1 MSADQVISHRP
12 ASRPFEAVLDEA
24 RRRIVAAGDLPHVPV
39 AEQLA
44 LLDELVTFELGRFLL
59 VHQGLNGYWTHY
71 VAYLHPRQ
79 RGAGGSASATALER
93 ALLDRSPTLLATQER
108 FDHFRR
114 LVGEELSHR
123 AGEPLSLA
131 SVPCGLM
138 ADLLTLDYGAARDVH
153 LAGFDLDEESL
164 ALAARH
170 AAERGRSVELSRED
184 AWALSARDRF
194 DVLVSNG
201 LNLYE
206 PDDQRVLALYERF
219 AAALKPGGLLVTSF
233 LTPPSEWIVSRI
245 DPEAL
250 RLQRIVF
257 ADIIGARW
265 QCFRTSETSRAQLAR
280 AGFTDIELVP
290 DRANLFPTIVGRTGS
305 D

>member
-1 MSADQVISHRP
+1 LDA
-12 ASRPFEAVLDEA
+12 ALDEA
-24 RRRIVAAGDLPHVPV
+24 RRRIVAIGDQPHVSV

-44 LLDELVTFELGRFLL
+44 LLDEIVTFELGRFLL
-59 VHQGLNGYWTHY
+59 VHRGLNGYWTHY
-71 VAYLHPRQ
+71 IACLYPRQ
-79 RGAGGSASATALER
+79 RVAGGAEPRTALER

-108 FDHFRR
+108 FEHFRR
-114 LVGEELSHR
+114 LVAEEVSRR
-123 AGEPLSLA
+123 AGGSLSLA

-138 ADLLTLDYGAARDVH
+138 ADLLTLDYSAARDVH

-164 ALAARH
+164 GLAAEQ
-170 AAERGRSVELSRED
+170 AADRGLAVELSRED

-206 PDDQRVLALYERF
+206 PDEERVVALYERF

-233 LTPPSEWIVSRI
+233 LTPPAEWIMSRI

-250 RLQRIVF
+250 RLQRIIF

-265 QCFRTSETSRAQLAR
+265 QCFRTSETSRAQLSR

-290 DRANLFPTIVGRTGS
+290 DRANLFPTIVGRRGT
-305 D
+305 DN